1 MQHRK
6 HRSNTLTFSRK
17 QRAALAA
24 VGLLVS
30 VFGIAA
36 LARGSLHYP
45 NWWGGAVFAPFAI
58 CIGGLAIV
66 VALITGR
73 NQ

>member
-1 MQHRK
+1 MRNRK
-6 HRSNTLTFSRK
+6 QRSNTLTFNRK
-17 QRAALAA
+17 QRVSFAA

-30 VFGIAA
+30 IFGVAA

-45 NWWGGAVFAPFAI
+45 NRWGGAVFAPFAI
-58 CIGGLAIV
+58 CIGALAIL

-73 NQ
+73 KQ